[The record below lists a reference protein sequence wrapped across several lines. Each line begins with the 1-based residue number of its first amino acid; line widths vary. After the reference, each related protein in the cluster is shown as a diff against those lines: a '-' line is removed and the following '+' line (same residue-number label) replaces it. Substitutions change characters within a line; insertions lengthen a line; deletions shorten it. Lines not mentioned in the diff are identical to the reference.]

1 LLTIFDTGTEAMLP
15 LFGDRNAAVR
25 AQAAEWAANHP
36 TRDVINRLLGLLSD
50 DARFPRF
57 TVQDSLLRLGRAVIE
72 PLIAYLDGRK
82 GREVEAALTVAM
94 GLAAPRFLDTALVR
108 CRDGSPAVRR
118 LAAGLVGAIGGHE
131 GAEVLLEML
140 GDPVPQVRAAAAQ
153 SLGKLGYWPAAAH
166 IAPLL
171 RDPSWVVRLE
181 AGQALR
187 TLGAPGILFL
197 RRFLADDDKFA
208 ADMARQVLDVLEL
221 QRAGR
226 TS

>member
-1 LLTIFDTGTEAMLP
+1 
-15 LFGDRNAAVR
+15 
-25 AQAAEWAANHP
+25 
-36 TRDVINRLLGLLSD
+36 
-50 DARFPRF
+50 
-57 TVQDSLLRLGRAVIE
+57 
-72 PLIAYLDGRK
+72 
-82 GREVEAALTVAM
+82 
-94 GLAAPRFLDTALVR
+94 
-108 CRDGSPAVRR
+108 
-118 LAAGLVGAIGGHE
+118 
-131 GAEVLLEML
+131 ML